1 MDLIA
6 VVPQEILTFISLN
19 KSREG
24 LNGRSETFYK
34 QQFAEDVA

>member
-1 MDLIA
+1 MDHIA
-6 VVPQEILTFISLN
+6 VVPQEIFISLN

-24 LNGRSETFYK
+24 LNGKSETFYK